1 MSKPTI
7 AQITCPNCGTLFEIE
22 QWNVINAQKQP
33 ELHKKIRNGSM
44 FLQTCPHCGTHVH
57 SVYTCIYSNDE
68 KKFLVSFQP
77 SDKEPAATPFVPDY
91 KLRLEHTLLGFL
103 ERIRIL
109 ESGLDDLTL
118 EMVRC
123 LVTAQLTRQFPEKH
137 ITHLLFDN
145 ADNENVFFQYDSSNP
160 SEQIQIPL
168 ATIWRYEDQLTNS
181 GFRPNLTGYVTV
193 NDAFVQ
199 TSGILNCLIPKNPS

>member
-1 MSKPTI
+1 MSKPNT
-7 AQITCPNCGTLFEIE
+7 AQITCPQCGTAFEIE

-33 ELHKKIRNGSM
+33 ELREKIMNGSL
-44 FLQTCPHCGTHVH
+44 FLQTCPHCGTRVH
-57 SVYTCIYSNDE
+57 AAYTCIYSNDE

-77 SDKEPAATPFVPDY
+77 SEQEPAATPIVPNY
-91 KLRLEHTLLGFL
+91 TLRLEHTLLSFF

-109 ESGLDDLTL
+109 EYGLDDLTID
-118 EMVRC
+118 MVRY
-123 LVTAQLTRQFPEKH
+123 LLTAQLSRQFPEKH

-145 ADNENVFFQYDSSNP
+145 ADNENIFFQYDSSNP

-181 GFRPNLTGYVTV
+181 GFRPNIQGYITV
-193 NDAFVQ
+193 DDKFVQ
-199 TSGILNCLIPKNPS
+199 ESGILNCLMPKK

>member
-1 MSKPTI
+1 MSKPNTVS
-7 AQITCPNCGTLFEIE
+7 ITCPDCGTPFEIE
-22 QWNVINAQKQP
+22 QWNVIHAQKQP
-33 ELHKKIRNGSM
+33 ELREKIMNGSM
-44 FLQTCPHCGTHVH
+44 FLQTCPHCGTRVH

-91 KLRLEHTLLGFL
+91 KLRLEHTLLGFF

-109 ESGLDDLTL
+109 ECGLDDLTL
-118 EMVRC
+118 EMVRY
-123 LVTAQLTRQFPEKH
+123 LVTAQLSRQFPEKH

-168 ATIWRYEDQLTNS
+168 ATIWRYEDQLTHS
-181 GFRPNLTGYVTV
+181 GFHPNIKGYITA
-193 NDAFVQ
+193 NDKFVQ
-199 TSGILNCLIPKNPS
+199 ESGILNCLIPKKQS